1 MKVTIPIEFDFIAPE
16 IPDGIIDNTSLT
28 ISFILQARSAFIRSL
43 IDWNIKYHPD
53 FDEDSKQEYME
64 GILNIIKNPSFYEK
78 EITPVAILFKAE
90 EQREKFK

>member
-1 MKVTIPIEFDFIAPE
+1 M
-16 IPDGIIDNTSLT
+16 
-28 ISFILQARSAFIRSL
+28 